1 MGDDDQWDHNSG
13 KREKS
18 KGIGCFPFLMTVM
31 LSSVMGAV
39 IVIFSLPILIESGLL
54 SLSVPAVIS
63 EERQLM
69 GDQREQG
76 LDVMK
81 DVNKKSEQIVQVKVE
96 SDTVNAVRLVEK
108 AVVGVVNIQQ
118 LEDFWSN
125 TTRTVESGTGSG
137 VIYSM
142 ENGKAL
148 IVTNFHVIRGAN
160 NVEVSLANGQRV
172 MGRVLGFD
180 SMTDLAVLEID
191 DQHVE
196 LSAELGSSANIQVGE
211 PAMAIGNPLGLEFS
225 RTVTQGIISSIDR
238 SMPIDV
244 NEDGQSEWDLDVIQT
259 DAAINPGNSGGALI
273 NMAGQ
278 VIGINTLKISQAGIE
293 GLGFAIPIDDVKPII
308 NDIVNYGEVKRP
320 YIGIV
325 PRDLQ
330 QISTN
335 HWKNTLKLPEQVT
348 SGVVVLDVVEGT
360 ARQAGLQPYDVI
372 VALDDQTIDDS
383 AGLRK
388 YMYAKK
394 QNGSTVKVT
403 FYREGQLKSSMLTLK
418 IE

>member
-1 MGDDDQWDHNSG
+1 MGYDDDQWDDN
-13 KREKS
+13 RRVKS
-18 KGIGCFPFLMTVM
+18 KGIGCLPFMMSVI

-39 IVIFSLPILIESGLL
+39 IVIFSLPMLIDSGLL
-54 SLSVPAVIS
+54 SLSVPAAGL
-63 EERQLM
+63 EEQRRIE
-69 GDQREQG
+69 DQVQQG
-76 LDVMK
+76 SDITK
-81 DVNKKSEQIVQVKVE
+81 DVNGKSEQLVQVKIE
-96 SDTVNAVRLVEK
+96 SDTVNAVRLAEK

-118 LEDFWSN
+118 IEDFWTS

-137 VIYSM
+137 VIYSRK
-142 ENGKAL
+142 NNKAL
-148 IVTNFHVIRGAN
+148 VVTNFHVIKGAS

-196 LSAELGSSANIQVGE
+196 LSAQLGSSANIQVGE

-244 NEDGQSEWDLDVIQT
+244 NDDGQSEWDLDVIQT

-278 VIGINTLKISQAGIE
+278 VIGINTLKISRAGIE

-308 NDIVNYGEVKRP
+308 NDIVNYGKVQRP

-330 QISTN
+330 QISTH
-335 HWKNTLKLPEQVT
+335 HWKNTLKLPEEVI
-348 SGVVVLDVVEGT
+348 SGVVVLEVVEGT

-372 VALDDQTIDDS
+372 VALDDQAVDDS
-383 AGLRK
+383 ASLRK
-388 YMYAKK
+388 YMYTKK
-394 QNGSTVKVT
+394 QLGSAVKVT
-403 FYREGQLKSSMLTLK
+403 FYREGQLKSSMLTLRM
-418 IE
+418 E